1 MGRLRVAAGCWLLPA
16 ACSKVVA
23 VSLRE
28 AEMWV
33 GELAAIERL
42 RSEWV
47 GADNVQNSTD
57 SAQETGCEE
66 RAEGGGGERQRDGHL
81 DCNRSGQVKNSDLR
95 RGPPLNQAAR
105 AITRKA

>member
-1 MGRLRVAAGCWLLPA
+1 MHGVSNAQGKLCQARYPSATRQQLAADDVHNQATCKKQNEMGRLRVAAGCWLLPA
-16 ACSKVVA
+16 ACSKVVT

-33 GELAAIERL
+33 GELAAIEGL

-57 SAQETGCEE
+57 SARAQET
-66 RAEGGGGERQRDGHL
+66 RFL
-81 DCNRSGQVKNSDLR
+81 QV
-95 RGPPLNQAAR
+95 
-105 AITRKA
+105 

>member
-33 GELAAIERL
+33 GELAAIEGL

-66 RAEGGGGERQRDGHL
+66 RAGGVGGGG
-81 DCNRSGQVKNSDLR
+81 
-95 RGPPLNQAAR
+95 
-105 AITRKA
+105 KAMATSIATGVVR

>member
-1 MGRLRVAAGCWLLPA
+1 MVAGCWLL
-16 ACSKVVA
+16 VVA

-33 GELAAIERL
+33 GELAAIEGL

-57 SAQETGCEE
+57 SAQDASEARREIS
-66 RAEGGGGERQRDGHL
+66 RNHQRLLHYHRL
-81 DCNRSGQVKNSDLR
+81 
-95 RGPPLNQAAR
+95 
-105 AITRKA
+105 

>member
-16 ACSKVVA
+16 ACSKVVT

-33 GELAAIERL
+33 GELAAIEGL

-66 RAEGGGGERQRDGHL
+66 RAEGVGRRD
-81 DCNRSGQVKNSDLR
+81 REMATSI
-95 RGPPLNQAAR
+95 A
-105 AITRKA
+105 TRVVR

>member
-1 MGRLRVAAGCWLLPA
+1 MVAGCWLL
-16 ACSKVVA
+16 VVT

-33 GELAAIERL
+33 GELAAIEGL

-57 SAQETGCEE
+57 SAQETRCEE
-66 RAEGGGGERQRDGHL
+66 RAEGVGGRDNEMATSIATGVV
-81 DCNRSGQVKNSDLR
+81 R
-95 RGPPLNQAAR
+95 
-105 AITRKA
+105 

>member
-16 ACSKVVA
+16 ACPKVVT

-33 GELAAIERL
+33 GELAAIEEL

-57 SAQETGCEE
+57 SAQETGCEK
-66 RAEGGGGERQRDGHL
+66 RAEGVRGRDKEMATSIATGVVRWKTVTYAVVH
-81 DCNRSGQVKNSDLR
+81 RSIKLLGR
-95 RGPPLNQAAR
+95 
-105 AITRKA
+105 

>member
-1 MGRLRVAAGCWLLPA
+1 MGRLGVAAGCWLLPA

-33 GELAAIERL
+33 GELAAIEGL

-66 RAEGGGGERQRDGHL
+66 RAEGVGGRDKEMATSIATGVV
-81 DCNRSGQVKNSDLR
+81 R
-95 RGPPLNQAAR
+95 
-105 AITRKA
+105 